1 MADMLADFF
10 MKHLQGALFAHMRDQ
25 ILNLPASKHT
35 NVHRSVLG
43 EGKKYD
49 KARNHASRGKDAAV
63 KTGKDS
69 EDFSKDLNKS
79 KYKNGKKTKVDGNP
93 WENK

>member
-1 MADMLADFF
+1 M
-10 MKHLQGALFAHMRDQ
+10 
-25 ILNLPASKHT
+25 
-35 NVHRSVLG
+35 LG

-93 WENK
+93 WENKWEKLSTEAVAHNFSIYLSLR